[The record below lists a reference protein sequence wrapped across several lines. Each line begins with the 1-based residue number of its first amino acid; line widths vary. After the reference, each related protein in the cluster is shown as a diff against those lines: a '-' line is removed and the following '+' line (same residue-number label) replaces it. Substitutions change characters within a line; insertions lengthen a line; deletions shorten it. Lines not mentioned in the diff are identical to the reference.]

1 MIPRVR
7 RGKRDM
13 DGGHSH
19 NGKGVESQGGEAG

>member
-1 MIPRVR
+1 MDPRVR

-19 NGKGVESQGGEAG
+19 NGERVEPQGGEAG